1 MERYDELEDKM
12 IYANKREVQTVA
24 SFYFFEKYFAVYI
37 CKHLQC
43 FLPSGF
49 KLCVGLAKFNS
60 NASTQEVVLFQA
72 HGEEEGVK
80 EAPRGDG

>member
-1 MERYDELEDKM
+1 MCLFLRSILQF
-12 IYANKREVQTVA
+12 IFANIFNVFCRLA
-24 SFYFFEKYFAVYI
+24 S
-37 CKHLQC
+37 
-43 FLPSGF
+43 